1 MLISSTQ
8 AIFIDAP
15 PEVVLDFVGEAGNLP
30 AWAPGAPAGLDI
42 RISRELGT
50 VDFVAGAG
58 RAYSRVLPNGR
69 GTEYLFTRF
78 YAESTPADEIA
89 RDDAVIAQ
97 ELEAVRELTT

>member
-8 AIFIDAP
+8 SIFIDAP
-15 PEVVLDFVGEAGNLP
+15 PEVVLDFVGDPRNLP
-30 AWAPGAPAGLDI
+30 AWAPGAPAALDI
-42 RISRELGT
+42 RVSRELGT
-50 VDFVAGAG
+50 VDFVAAAG

-78 YAESTPADEIA
+78 FAESTPADEIA

-97 ELEAVRELTT
+97 ELETVRELTT

>member
-1 MLISSTQ
+1 VSE
-8 AIFIDAP
+8 P
-15 PEVVLDFVGEAGNLP
+15 RNLS

-42 RISRELGT
+42 RVSRELGT

-78 YAESTPADEIA
+78 FAESTPPDEIA

-97 ELEAVRELTT
+97 ELETVRQLTT